1 MAGGKAGKTV
11 GILLVE
17 DNRADVRLTFEVLKE
32 QDGRFDFDVTVA
44 GDGEAALA
52 LLRREGEYAAAP
64 RPDLI
69 LLDLRLPRVDGL
81 ELLAQIKAEPKFR
94 RLPVIVLTSS
104 QAEADVARAYD
115 LGAACYVAKPM
126 DLAAFIDVVGNLLRF
141 WVGTVT
147 LPSE

>member
-1 MAGGKAGKTV
+1 MANGESRKPV

-17 DNRADVRLTFEVLKE
+17 DNRADVRLTSEVIRE
-32 QDGRFDFDVTVA
+32 HGYEYRFDVTVV
-44 GDGEAALA
+44 GDGETALE
-52 LLRREGEYAAAP
+52 LLRREGKYAAAP

-69 LLDLRLPRVDGL
+69 LLDLRLPRMDGL
-81 ELLAQIKAEPKFR
+81 EFLARVKAEPKLK

-115 LGAACYVAKPM
+115 LGAACYVTKPM
-126 DLAAFIDVVGNLLRF
+126 DLMEFIDAVVNLVRF

-147 LPSE
+147 LSAE